1 MSSVVFGS
9 RDAFRPRSATP
20 TAAELGCIAAKALAF
35 EEYCEYASI
44 NSSDLFRISIVAMT

>member
-35 EEYCEYASI
+35 EEYCEYTAKLGEYLEARFSQ
-44 NSSDLFRISIVAMT
+44 SF